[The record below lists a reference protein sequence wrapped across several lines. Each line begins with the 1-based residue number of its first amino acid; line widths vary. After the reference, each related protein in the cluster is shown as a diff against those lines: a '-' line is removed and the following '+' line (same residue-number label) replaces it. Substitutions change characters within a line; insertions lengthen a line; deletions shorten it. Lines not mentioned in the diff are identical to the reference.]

1 MRFGPPGFSR
11 TMASKGRGA
20 GGSRAMLGEKR
31 CWQEGR
37 DVDAGTGKRRKSGLT
52 RDGIVDAAYRMIDRD
67 GMGAFTMRALGAELG
82 VSAMAFYAHF
92 SSREEVLVAVLTRF
106 METLDTDPVPGER
119 WDDTLRRTMT
129 SIHREYCAH
138 PHMNDIDLDP
148 RIAYEGLAAH
158 TEKIVSLH
166 LDQGMPEPVLTK
178 AWAMIDA
185 FLTGFNGSAI
195 AAAQRRQADEEAGAA
210 VDDAPV
216 WQRIVDAAYSEE
228 SFANGVEMII
238 MGVRGLASPDPCA
251 WRTPE

>member
-1 MRFGPPGFSR
+1 MDAE
-11 TMASKGRGA
+11 T
-20 GGSRAMLGEKR
+20 EK
-31 CWQEGR
+31 
-37 DVDAGTGKRRKSGLT
+37 KRKSGLT
-52 RDGIVDAAYRMIDRD
+52 RDVIVDTAYRMIDRD

-92 SSREEVLVAVLTRF
+92 ASREEVLVAVLTRF
-106 METLDTDPVPGER
+106 MGTLDTDPVPGER

-138 PHMNDIDLDP
+138 PSMYHIDLDP
-148 RIAYEGLAAH
+148 RVSYEGLAAH

-166 LDQGMPEPVLTK
+166 LAQGMPEPILTK

-195 AAAQRRQADEEAGAA
+195 SAQDIRRIEKAAGVDERNL
-210 VDDAPV
+210 PV
-216 WQRIVDAAYSEE
+216 WQRIVRSAYSEE
-228 SFANGVEMII
+228 SFQNGVEMII
-238 MGVRGLASPDPCA
+238 MGVRGLAAPDPCD

>member
-1 MRFGPPGFSR
+1 MDAE
-11 TMASKGRGA
+11 T
-20 GGSRAMLGEKR
+20 EK
-31 CWQEGR
+31 
-37 DVDAGTGKRRKSGLT
+37 KRKSGLT
-52 RDGIVDAAYRMIDRD
+52 RDVIVDTAYRMIDRD

-148 RIAYEGLAAH
+148 NISYAGLAAH

-178 AWAMIDA
+178 AWAMVDA

-195 AAAQRRQADEEAGAA
+195 AAQKRRLADEAAGGAPRNNAA
-210 VDDAPV
+210 PRGGRGAGRMLRAGGEGAQLMRGTRYLAATSLTTCRASV
-216 WQRIVDAAYSEE
+216 IVRPQAT
-228 SFANGVEMII
+228 
-238 MGVRGLASPDPCA
+238 PCI
-251 WRTPE
+251 WSG

>member
-1 MRFGPPGFSR
+1 MESTAKTPV
-11 TMASKGRGA
+11 
-20 GGSRAMLGEKR
+20 KR
-31 CWQEGR
+31 
-37 DVDAGTGKRRKSGLT
+37 SLT

-92 SSREEVLVAVLTRF
+92 SSREEVLVAVLARF
-106 METLDTDPVPGER
+106 METLDTDPVSGER

-138 PHMNDIDLDP
+138 PHMSEIDLDSHVS
-148 RIAYEGLAAH
+148 YEGLAAH

-178 AWAMIDA
+178 AWAMVDA

-195 AAAQRRQADEEAGAA
+195 AVAKRRRADEEAGAVA
-210 VDDAPV
+210 GEVPV
-216 WQRIVDAAYSEE
+216 WRRIVNAAYSEE

-238 MGVRGLASPDPCA
+238 MGVRGLAAPDPCE

>member
-1 MRFGPPGFSR
+1 MDAE
-11 TMASKGRGA
+11 T
-20 GGSRAMLGEKR
+20 EK
-31 CWQEGR
+31 
-37 DVDAGTGKRRKSGLT
+37 KRKSGLT
-52 RDGIVDAAYRMIDRD
+52 RDVIVDTAYRMIDRD

-148 RIAYEGLAAH
+148 NISYAGLAAH

-178 AWAMIDA
+178 AWAMVDA

-195 AAAQRRQADEEAGAA
+195 AAQKRRLADEAAGGATR
-210 VDDAPV
+210 DMPV
-216 WQRIVDAAYSEE
+216 WQRIVDSAYSEE

-238 MGVRGLASPDPCA
+238 MGVRGLAAPDPCEGH
-251 WRTPE
+251 TPKSCRAPGRSGRG

>member
-1 MRFGPPGFSR
+1 
-11 TMASKGRGA
+11 
-20 GGSRAMLGEKR
+20 
-31 CWQEGR
+31 
-37 DVDAGTGKRRKSGLT
+37 
-52 RDGIVDAAYRMIDRD
+52 
-67 GMGAFTMRALGAELG
+67 
-82 VSAMAFYAHF
+82 MAFYAHF

-148 RIAYEGLAAH
+148 NISYAGLAAH

-178 AWAMIDA
+178 AWAMVDA

-195 AAAQRRQADEEAGAA
+195 AAQKRRLADEAAGGATRDMRGAGRMLRAGGEGAQLMRGTRYLAA
-210 VDDAPV
+210 TSLTTCRASV
-216 WQRIVDAAYSEE
+216 IVRPQAT
-228 SFANGVEMII
+228 
-238 MGVRGLASPDPCA
+238 PCI
-251 WRTPE
+251 WSG

>member
-1 MRFGPPGFSR
+1 
-11 TMASKGRGA
+11 
-20 GGSRAMLGEKR
+20 
-31 CWQEGR
+31 
-37 DVDAGTGKRRKSGLT
+37 
-52 RDGIVDAAYRMIDRD
+52 
-67 GMGAFTMRALGAELG
+67 MRALGAELG

-148 RIAYEGLAAH
+148 NISYAGLAAH

-178 AWAMIDA
+178 AWAMVDA

-195 AAAQRRQADEEAGAA
+195 AAQKRRLADEAAGGATR
-210 VDDAPV
+210 DMPV
-216 WQRIVDAAYSEE
+216 WQRIVDSAYSEE

-238 MGVRGLASPDPCA
+238 MGVRGLAAPDPCE
-251 WRTPE
+251 WHTPK

>member
-1 MRFGPPGFSR
+1 MDGIRKAP
-11 TMASKGRGA
+11 A
-20 GGSRAMLGEKR
+20 KR
-31 CWQEGR
+31 
-37 DVDAGTGKRRKSGLT
+37 SLT
-52 RDGIVDAAYRMIDRD
+52 REGIVDAAYRMIDEN

-92 SSREEVLVAVLTRF
+92 ASREEVLVAVLTRF
-106 METLDTDPVPGER
+106 MGTLDTDPVPGER

-138 PHMNDIDLDP
+138 PSMYHIDLDP
-148 RIAYEGLAAH
+148 RVSYEGLAAH

-166 LDQGMPEPVLTK
+166 LAQGMPEPILTK

-195 AAAQRRQADEEAGAA
+195 SAQNIRRIEKAAGVDEWNL
-210 VDDAPV
+210 PV
-216 WQRIVDAAYSEE
+216 WQRIVRSAYSEE
-228 SFANGVEMII
+228 SFQNGVEMII
-238 MGVRGLASPDPCA
+238 MGVRGLAAPDPCD

>member
-1 MRFGPPGFSR
+1 
-11 TMASKGRGA
+11 
-20 GGSRAMLGEKR
+20 MLGETR

-37 DVDAGTGKRRKSGLT
+37 GVDAETEKKRKSGLT
-52 RDGIVDAAYRMIDRD
+52 RDVIVDTAYRMIDRD

-148 RIAYEGLAAH
+148 NISYAGLAAH

-166 LDQGMPEPVLTK
+166 LDQGSPSPCSRRRGPWWTPFSPGSTEARSPPRSDGWQTRRRVARRATCPC
-178 AWAMIDA
+178 
-185 FLTGFNGSAI
+185 GSASWI
-195 AAAQRRQADEEAGAA
+195 RRT
-210 VDDAPV
+210 
-216 WQRIVDAAYSEE
+216 RKSR
-228 SFANGVEMII
+228 S
-238 MGVRGLASPDPCA
+238 RTA
-251 WRTPE
+251 WR

>member
-1 MRFGPPGFSR
+1 
-11 TMASKGRGA
+11 
-20 GGSRAMLGEKR
+20 
-31 CWQEGR
+31 
-37 DVDAGTGKRRKSGLT
+37 
-52 RDGIVDAAYRMIDRD
+52 MIDRD

-148 RIAYEGLAAH
+148 NISYAGLAAH

-178 AWAMIDA
+178 AWAMVDA

-195 AAAQRRQADEEAGAA
+195 AAQKRRLADEAAGGANARHARVAA
-210 VDDAPV
+210 HRGFGVLGRVVRERRGDDHHGRAWLGGTRPV
-216 WQRIVDAAYSEE
+216 RVAYPE
-228 SFANGVEMII
+228 I
-238 MGVRGLASPDPCA
+238 MPRPGEVGARVGCCA
-251 WRTPE
+251 REGRARSL

>member
-1 MRFGPPGFSR
+1 MDATAKAPAKR
-11 TMASKGRGA
+11 T
-20 GGSRAMLGEKR
+20 
-31 CWQEGR
+31 
-37 DVDAGTGKRRKSGLT
+37 LT

-67 GMGAFTMRALGAELG
+67 GMPAFTMRALGAELG

-92 SSREEVLVAVLTRF
+92 ASREEVLVAVLARF

-148 RIAYEGLAAH
+148 RVSYAGLAAH
-158 TEKIVSLH
+158 TEKIVTLH
-166 LDQGMPEPVLTK
+166 LAQGMPEPILTK
-178 AWAMIDA
+178 AWAMVDA

-195 AAAQRRQADEEAGAA
+195 AMRQRRRDDEAAGNPARDG
-210 VDDAPV
+210 VPV
-216 WQRIVDAAYSEE
+216 WRRIVDSAYSEE

-238 MGVRGLASPDPCA
+238 MGVRGLAAPDPCT

>member
-1 MRFGPPGFSR
+1 MRG
-11 TMASKGRGA
+11 GRQSCYA
-20 GGSRAMLGEKR
+20 ERHQS
-31 CWQEGR
+31 WQEDRG
-37 DVDAGTGKRRKSGLT
+37 VDAKTEKRRKGKNGLT

-148 RIAYEGLAAH
+148 RISYEGLAAH

-166 LDQGMPEPVLTK
+166 LAQGMPEPVLTK

-195 AAAQRRQADEEAGAA
+195 AAEQRRQADEAAGT
-210 VDDAPV
+210 VSDEVPL
-216 WQRIVDAAYSEE
+216 WRRIVDSAYSEE

-238 MGVRGLASPDPCA
+238 MGVRGLAAPDPCA